1 MTPTVQFFDRGRF
14 RLPRVRFAHEE
25 RRQLNSWELLRADD
39 ATDSSR
45 QSRPTSTVAMI
56 NSIQAS
62 GLKGP
67 PAKLLGAV
75 DEGVPHGRLQVVEAV
90 VAR

>member
-1 MTPTVQFFDRGRF
+1 
-14 RLPRVRFAHEE
+14 
-25 RRQLNSWELLRADD
+25 
-39 ATDSSR
+39 
-45 QSRPTSTVAMI
+45 MI

-75 DEGVPHGRLQVVEAV
+75 DEGVLHGRLQVVEAV

>member
-1 MTPTVQFFDRGRF
+1 
-14 RLPRVRFAHEE
+14 
-25 RRQLNSWELLRADD
+25 
-39 ATDSSR
+39 
-45 QSRPTSTVAMI
+45 MI

-75 DEGVPHGRLQVVEAV
+75 DEGVLHGRLPVVDAV
-90 VAR
+90 IRQAARPRKVAR

>member
-1 MTPTVQFFDRGRF
+1 
-14 RLPRVRFAHEE
+14 
-25 RRQLNSWELLRADD
+25 
-39 ATDSSR
+39 
-45 QSRPTSTVAMI
+45 MI

-62 GLKGP
+62 GLKMKGP

-75 DEGVPHGRLQVVEAV
+75 DEGVLHGRLQVVEAV